1 MTRDSAP
8 PFQHGQATKYFD
20 KHFNRP
26 AMKIQPGEYY
36 ATPED
41 EVIVTVLGSCVS
53 ACLLDPV
60 GLVGG
65 MNHFMLPE
73 EGHGV
78 IRDAFFAARYG
89 VAAMELLINDLLRLG
104 ARKDRIVAK
113 VFGAGRVMKGM
124 SDVGARNA
132 EFVRRFLS
140 QENIPIWSEDLGADY
155 ARKVYFFPH
164 TGQVLQRRIRDLNND
179 TLIIRE
185 HAFSDRI
192 SKAESGDVELFT

>member
-1 MTRDSAP
+1 MKSETKAA
-8 PFQHGQATKYFD
+8 FQQGQALKYFD
-20 KHFNRP
+20 KHFQRT
-26 AMKIQPGEYY
+26 AMKINPGEYY
-36 ATPED
+36 ATTED

-73 EGHGV
+73 EGHGSV
-78 IRDAFFAARYG
+78 KDPFFAARYG

-104 ARKDRIVAK
+104 ARKDRVVAK
-113 VFGAGRVMKGM
+113 VFGAGRVMKGL

-140 QENIPIWSEDLGADY
+140 QENIPIWSEDLGSDY

-164 TGQVLQRRIRDLNND
+164 TGQVLQRRITDLNNN
-179 TLIIRE
+179 TLIVRE
-185 HAFSDRI
+185 HAFRDRI
-192 SKAESGDVELFT
+192 SKSDSGDVELF